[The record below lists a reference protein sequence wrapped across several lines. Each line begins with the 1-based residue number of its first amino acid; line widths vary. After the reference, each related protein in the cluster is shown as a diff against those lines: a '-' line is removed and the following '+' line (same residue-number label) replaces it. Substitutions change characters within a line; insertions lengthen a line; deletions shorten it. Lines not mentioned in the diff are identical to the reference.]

1 MPLFIFFSV
10 IGFGF
15 MLVEISQM
23 QRLIVFLGHPTYGL
37 SVVLFALLLSSG
49 LGSFST
55 WRIGDL
61 GTSTPA
67 VVRLFLLLCALTVF
81 GTLTPYLIDAF
92 RGSITMLRIL
102 VATVI
107 LLPLGFFMGMA
118 FPLGMKI
125 ASTKSP
131 SLTPW
136 LWGIN
141 GATSVC
147 ASVLAVVIAL
157 SSSISASFWTGL
169 ASYVIA
175 FIGFVWASRGISP
188 ERAG

>member
-1 MPLFIFFSV
+1 L
-10 IGFGF
+10 GF

-37 SVVLFALLLSSG
+37 SVVLFAMLLSSG

-55 WRIGDL
+55 QRINIQ
-61 GTSTPA
+61 TRTVP
-67 VVRLFLLLCALTVF
+67 VIRLLLLLGVLIIF
-81 GTLTPYLIDAF
+81 GILTPHATVAF
-92 RGSITMLRIL
+92 RGSTTPLRIL
-102 VATVI
+102 VATGI

-125 ASTKSP
+125 ASTKST

-147 ASVLAVVIAL
+147 ASVFAVAIAL
-157 SSSISASFWTGL
+157 SSSISVSFWSGLGCYGL
-169 ASYVIA
+169 AFLA
-175 FIGFVWASRGISP
+175 FVWASRSTG
-188 ERAG
+188 